1 VAVYPS
7 SVLMTVVPARVAGV
21 EQVYMTSP
29 ASADG
34 QVSPLKLVAADIA
47 GVDRV
52 FRASGA
58 QAIAALAYG
67 TETVPR
73 VDKVCGPGN
82 IFVTLAKRLVYGDVG
97 IDSFYGPTETVVVAD
112 DTADPA
118 SCAADLLAQAEHD
131 ELATP
136 LLLTPSEALAR
147 AVAGEVERQLE
158 GLARAK
164 IARSALEARGG
175 IVVTAGLEE
184 ALELANA
191 FGPEHLCL
199 LVRDAASWAPR
210 VRHAGGLFLG
220 ETSPE
225 AVGDYTAG
233 PSHVMPSG
241 GSARFSSPL
250 SVFDF
255 LKFTSV
261 VGIDAATL
269 DRLGP
274 PAAAIARAEGLTAHA
289 RAIER
294 RLERD

>member
-1 VAVYPS
+1 
-7 SVLMTVVPARVAGV
+7 
-21 EQVYMTSP
+21 
-29 ASADG
+29 
-34 QVSPLKLVAADIA
+34 
-47 GVDRV
+47 
-52 FRASGA
+52 
-58 QAIAALAYG
+58 
-67 TETVPR
+67 
-73 VDKVCGPGN
+73 
-82 IFVTLAKRLVYGDVG
+82 
-97 IDSFYGPTETVVVAD
+97 
-112 DTADPA
+112 
-118 SCAADLLAQAEHD
+118 
-131 ELATP
+131 
-136 LLLTPSEALAR
+136 
-147 AVAGEVERQLE
+147 VERQLE
-158 GLARAK
+158 GLERAE

-184 ALELANA
+184 ALELANE

-233 PSHVMPSG
+233 PSHVMPAG

-269 DRLGP
+269 RRLGP

-294 RLERD
+294 RLE